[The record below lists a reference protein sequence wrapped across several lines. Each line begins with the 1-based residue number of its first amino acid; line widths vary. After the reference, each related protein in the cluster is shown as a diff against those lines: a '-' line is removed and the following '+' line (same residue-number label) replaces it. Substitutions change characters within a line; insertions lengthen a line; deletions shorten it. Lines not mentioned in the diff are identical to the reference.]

1 MDNCL
6 KAALSVEQLKVSYE
20 QNKKRL
26 SVLDGISFV
35 LEKGEILALLGESG
49 SGKSTCGKTLIGV
62 LPPSAKIDKGT
73 VCFGN
78 GDNVDISDNHINWKA
93 IRGTRVGMIYQDAQ
107 LALNPV
113 KTIRAH
119 FEEIL
124 KNKLFPS
131 KGAMENVYCDILRL
145 LNFDDPE
152 LVLNAYPFE
161 LSGGMCQRVYIAMI
175 LSLEPEVL
183 IADEPTSAL
192 DTVSQKEVL
201 QLLRNTQKKLGI
213 SVLLI
218 THDIG
223 VVYEISDRVIVLNE
237 GKIVEQGTVHDVLL
251 HPKEHYTKQLIE
263 ARNLPAFSRQSSMCR
278 EPLLQ
283 IERIKKTFQKGNKR
297 KNALNQ
303 VDLIVCKGETIGI
316 LGFSGC
322 GKSTLAKC
330 ITGLEMPDQGKIMY
344 NGQDISMLH
353 GRKRQH
359 ICKSLQI
366 VFQDAR
372 ASLNP
377 RRSALE
383 LVQEPLKYLKIGTAK
398 DRTEKA
404 LFYLRSVGIE
414 GDVLHR
420 SPPQLSTGQC
430 QRIAI
435 ARALIVE
442 PDLLICDEA
451 VSALDMILQKQILD
465 LLLNLQKSIG
475 FAYIMISHDARV
487 IRHSCERVA
496 IMNNGFFVDI
506 VSTDRLTAQSE
517 NKFTCQLL
525 SCAGN
530 MDCPSLNTL
539 KGAANGLQ
547 KRRRQSM
554 GAASRSGYARP

>member
-1 MDNCL
+1 MDSCL
-6 KAALSVEQLKVSYE
+6 KAALSVEQLKVSYV
-20 QNKKRL
+20 QNRKRL
-26 SVLDGISFV
+26 LVLDGISFV

-62 LPPSAKIDKGT
+62 LPPSAKVDSGT
-73 VCFGN
+73 VRFGN
-78 GDNVDISDNHINWKA
+78 GDHVDVSDNHINWRT
-93 IRGTRVGMIYQDAQ
+93 IRGAHIGMIYQDAQ

-113 KTIRAH
+113 KTIRVH

-124 KNKLFPS
+124 KNKSFLS
-131 KGAMENVYCDILRL
+131 KEAMEKVCCDMLRL

-152 LVLNAYPFE
+152 RVLNAYPFE

-201 QLLRNTQKKLGI
+201 QLLRNTQKKLGL

-223 VVYEISDRVIVLNE
+223 VVHEIGDRVIVLNE
-237 GKIVEQGTVHDVLL
+237 GKIVEQGTVNDVLF
-251 HPKEHYTKQLIE
+251 HPKEQYTKQLID
-263 ARNLPAFSRQSSMCR
+263 ARDLPAFSPSCSKCR

-283 IERIKKTFQKGNKR
+283 IERIKKSFQKGNKC
-297 KNALNQ
+297 KNVLNQ
-303 VDLIVCKGETIGI
+303 VDLIVNKGETVGI

-383 LVQEPLKYLKIGTAK
+383 LVQESLNYLKIGTVK
-398 DRTEKA
+398 ERREKG
-404 LFYLRSVGIE
+404 LFYLRNVGID
-414 GDVLHR
+414 GDTLHR
-420 SPPQLSTGQC
+420 CPPQLSTGQC

-435 ARALIVE
+435 ARALAVE
-442 PDLLICDEA
+442 PELLICDEA

-496 IMNNGFFVDI
+496 IMNNGLFVDM

-517 NKFTCQLL
+517 NEFTRYLL
-525 SCAGN
+525 DSELHIAEV
-530 MDCPSLNTL
+530 S
-539 KGAANGLQ
+539 
-547 KRRRQSM
+547 
-554 GAASRSGYARP
+554 